1 MNILLVIPGKLRT
14 VPMGVFSARA
24 LEELGHRVAVF
35 DDSLQPLDKLARAL
49 ERGLGLRLEERPF
62 VNRRLRALLR
72 EFRPDLFLSVF
83 GFGVSP
89 RTLAAVRAAGVPSAC
104 WWINDPFQFERSL
117 QRAPH
122 YDWVFSNSAVC
133 AQWYRERGV
142 TASAFLPT
150 ACEPS
155 VHRPVP
161 PVAADAC
168 ELCFAGDW
176 SPLREQ
182 VVTALARRFEVRVF
196 GPWGRKL
203 APDSPLRPL
212 LRDGFFTPDE
222 MAAMFSS
229 AQVVLNLHSW
239 CGRFDHGVNPRLFEA
254 AACGAFQ
261 VVDDKREI
269 ASLFSPG
276 AELAA
281 VSGPDD
287 FAQAVTDALADP
299 AGRARAGQAALR
311 RALAE
316 HTYRHRM
323 ASLIS
328 AMGAG

>member
-62 VNRRLRALLR
+62 VNRRLRTLLR

-142 TASAFLPT
+142 AASAFLPT

>member
-35 DDSLQPLDKLARAL
+35 DDSLQPLDKLARGLA
-49 ERGLGLRLEERPF
+49 RGLGLRLEERPF

-142 TASAFLPT
+142 AASAFLPT

-212 LRDGFFTPDE
+212 LRDGFFTPDD

-269 ASLFSPG
+269 ASLFTPG

-281 VSGPDD
+281 VPGPDD
-287 FAQAVTDALADP
+287 FAQAVIDALADP
-299 AGRARAGQAALR
+299 AGRARAGRAALR

>member
-14 VPMGVFSARA
+14 VPMGVFSAQA
-24 LEELGHRVAVF
+24 LEALGHRVAVF

-49 ERGLGLRLEERPF
+49 SQGLGLRLEERPF

-89 RTLAAVRAAGVPSAC
+89 RSLAAVRAARVPSAC
-104 WWINDPFQFERSL
+104 WWINDPFQFERSAA
-117 QRAPH
+117 RAPG

-142 TASAFLPT
+142 AASGFLPT

-155 VHRPVP
+155 VHRPV
-161 PVAADAC
+161 AAVPDYAC

-182 VVTALARRFEVRVF
+182 VVARLAQRFEVRVF

-203 APDSPLRPL
+203 APDSPLRRV
-212 LRDGFFTPDE
+212 LRDGFFSPDE
-222 MAAMFSS
+222 MAAMFAS
-229 AQVVLNLHSW
+229 AAVVLNLHAW
-239 CGRFDHGVNPRLFEA
+239 QGRFDHGVNPRLFEA

-269 ASLFSPG
+269 ASLFTPG
-276 AELAA
+276 AELA
-281 VSGPDD
+281 VVPGPDD
-287 FAQAVTDALADP
+287 LAGAVADALADP
-299 AGRARAGQAALR
+299 QGRARAGQAALQ
-311 RALAE
+311 RALAQ

-328 AMGAG
+328 AMGAA